1 MPEEN
6 DKEQRIRERA
16 YFLWIE
22 EGKPE
27 GRDKEH
33 WEAARAALEEEEQ
46 PRGEH
51 EANEARPPP
60 SPSFGL

>member
-6 DKEQRIRERA
+6 NKEQGIRERA

-27 GRDKEH
+27 GRDKQH
-33 WEAARAALEEEEQ
+33 WEAARAALEEEER
-46 PRGEH
+46 RGGERA
-51 EANEARPPP
+51 ANEAPPPP
-60 SPSFGL
+60 SPSFGP